1 MPQSTSKKSAA
12 GKSGGSAAKK
22 SSSSAAKKPSSSG
35 KKTQSAKAAA
45 AAQKRA
51 AEALAQRRCIFAAV
65 LLVLC
70 FLGFLSLFQVGG
82 FLVAGYRAVFYW
94 LLGYGAEVLPL
105 CFLITGVLL
114 VARRRKRVRAQ
125 AFCWLNIPLLFGALR
140 HLLALGTDYYP
151 ALSGPTALGQ
161 DGVALRSGGFLAGGL
176 AELLRAALSTVGG
189 TILLV
194 ALLVLCLFFG
204 CRLTG
209 EKLVSGAKKLR
220 PLPEPEPEPR
230 PEPVPAPA
238 RRTAK
243 PNIDVALDDT
253 PVSVRTPDPNRDS
266 RIPPPNVETPAET
279 LRGIFHREKHPAPET
294 PAPDSAP
301 DVLTGTAPIVQG
313 DLTTLPMPEEE
324 ARPVADGP
332 ALTLAPEEPAA
343 PAPAAEEAPFDLD
356 PPADKPASSAGPAE
370 EESVSQQIE
379 KALAASQGAP
389 IYLYPP
395 LRLLKPGSGKPQ
407 GSQEAIRRCAER
419 LVDTLESFGVSATV
433 INTTDGPAVTRY
445 ELLLQRGIKFSKVAN
460 LSDDIALALGASGIR
475 ISTIPDKNAVGIE
488 VPNEQQEIVTARDII
503 GSPAFQKSQSKL
515 SFAVGKD
522 ITGQAVIGDI
532 GKMPHMLIAGTTGSG
547 KSVCINSILISLLY
561 KATPEEVRLIMVD
574 PKMIELGVYNGIP
587 HLLIPVVTDPKKAAG
602 ALNWAVTEMMRR
614 YKLFSQVGA
623 RDLKGYNAE
632 MERTIAE
639 GGDGEILPRIVVV
652 IDELSDLMAVAR
664 SEVEEAIIRLAQMAR
679 AAGMHL
685 IIATQRPSADVITGL
700 MKTNIPSRIAFAVA
714 SAVDSRIILDQMGAE
729 KLLGKGDMLYFP
741 LGLQKPQRVQG
752 CFVTDGEVEEVVN
765 FVKQCGTAE
774 YSQEILDHI
783 EKQAQQA
790 EAGASAGGGDDGEED
805 ELFDEAVEVVVD
817 SGMASVS
824 MLQRRLK
831 LGYSRAARLVDQ
843 MEERG
848 IVGPFEGSK
857 PRQVLVSK
865 QEWQERM
872 IRKREC

>member
-1 MPQSTSKKSAA
+1 M
-12 GKSGGSAAKK
+12 
-22 SSSSAAKKPSSSG
+22 
-35 KKTQSAKAAA
+35 
-45 AAQKRA
+45 
-51 AEALAQRRCIFAAV
+51 
-65 LLVLC
+65 
-70 FLGFLSLFQVGG
+70 
-82 FLVAGYRAVFYW
+82 
-94 LLGYGAEVLPL
+94 
-105 CFLITGVLL
+105 
-114 VARRRKRVRAQ
+114 
-125 AFCWLNIPLLFGALR
+125 
-140 HLLALGTDYYP
+140 
-151 ALSGPTALGQ
+151 
-161 DGVALRSGGFLAGGL
+161 
-176 AELLRAALSTVGG
+176 GG

-294 PAPDSAP
+294 PAPDAAP
-301 DVLTGTAPIVQG
+301 DVLSGAAPIVQG
-313 DLTTLPMPEEE
+313 DLTTLPLPEEE

-356 PPADKPASSAGPAE
+356 PPADKPASSAGPGE

-561 KATPEEVRLIMVD
+561 KSTPEEVRLIMVD